1 MRSGVVSFRGV
12 KPADLSD
19 PKVARVV
26 EAGASVGVDVAPVTF
41 EYETRTAVDAATAV
55 GCELGAIVKTL
66 VFRAGDDFVLFLVS
80 GSNRVDL
87 ESAAAEAGVEKLDKA
102 DANEARKASG
112 FSIGATPPFGHAST
126 LPVFMDEDLLR
137 YPEVWAAGGRPDT
150 VFPLAPQDL
159 ARATKAKVCRLAE

>member
-1 MRSGVVSFRGV
+1 V
-12 KPADLSD
+12 KPADLND

-26 EAGASVGVDVAPVTF
+26 EAGASLGVDVAPVTF
-41 EYETRTAVDAATAV
+41 ENETRTAVEAAEAV

-66 VFRAGDDFVLFLVS
+66 VFRADDGFALFLVS

-87 ESAAAEAGVEKLDKA
+87 ARAAAEAGVAKLSKA
-102 DANEARKASG
+102 DAEEAREASG
-112 FSIGATPPFGHAST
+112 FSIGATPPFGHASAF
-126 LPVFMDEDLLR
+126 PMFIDEDLLG

-159 ARATKAKVCRLAE
+159 ARATGARVCRLAA